1 MTFHVVLFVFDGFL
15 ICVRAGR
22 QCVDLGFCYENRL
35 EAEFGTPSFALPGGA
50 LHVPARNKCV
60 APSAAMD
67 DELREDEILRKGPQ
81 MTDGMKPEECI
92 AKNRAIVQNF
102 YRQLGE
108 ERDETG

>member
-1 MTFHVVLFVFDGFL
+1 M
-15 ICVRAGR
+15 
-22 QCVDLGFCYENRL
+22 DLGFCYENRL
-35 EAEFGTPSFALPGGA
+35 EAEFGTPGFALPGGA

-81 MTDGMKPEECI
+81 ITDGMTRKECT
-92 AKNRAIVQNF
+92 ARNGEIVKNF
-102 YRQLGE
+102 YQQLGK